1 MVTSAQDAPFV
12 IIFAGPNGSG
22 KTSLIDEVRNTGLAA
37 LGDVFPVP
45 EYFINPD
52 QVAKDLEGEFATQ
65 EERDI
70 AAQARG
76 IALRKKAIDA
86 RRSFAYETVM
96 SHPTRLN
103 EIIQLKEQGYRV
115 LLTFIATDHPDIN
128 VRRVMER
135 YRSGTTTG
143 HFVREDR
150 VRQRYSRVMQLLPAA
165 AELAD
170 AVFIYDNSTDFTV
183 PKQVV
188 VVTAED
194 VLVTA
199 SRPDWVTRHFM
210 RPAEQRALEIEEFQ
224 DVYGENLIE
233 ADPLNGS
240 YAGNIVN
247 STDNYAAQFVV
258 ANGVEVVVL
267 HDRALLDAASEK
279 ESHPDG
285 LTQYHPGE
293 WLHISY
299 AEDRAPIVRHMQA

>member
-1 MVTSAQDAPFV
+1 MVTVAKDAPFV

-22 KTSLIDEVRNTGLAA
+22 KTSLIDEVRSTGLAA
-37 LGDVFPVP
+37 LGGAFPVP

-76 IALRKKAIDA
+76 IALRKIAIDA

-103 EIIQLKEQGYRV
+103 EIIQLKGQGYRV

-150 VRQRYSRVMQLLPAA
+150 VRQRYARVMQLLPAA

-170 AVFIYDNSTDFTV
+170 AVFIYDNSIDFTV

-194 VLVTA
+194 VRVTA
-199 SRPDWVTRHFM
+199 ARPDWINRYFM
-210 RPAEQRALEIEEFQ
+210 VPTEQRALEIQEFQ
-224 DVYGENLIE
+224 DMYGENLVE
-233 ADPLNGS
+233 ADPLNGN
-240 YAGNIVN
+240 YTGNIVS
-247 STDNYAAQFVV
+247 STDHYAAQRIV
-258 ANGVEVVVL
+258 ADGVEAVVL

-285 LTQYHPGE
+285 LTQYQSGE

-299 AEDRAPIVRHMQA
+299 AEDRAPIVRHTQA

>member
-1 MVTSAQDAPFV
+1 MVPSVQDAPFV

-76 IALRKKAIDA
+76 IALRKRAIDA

-103 EIIQLKEQGYRV
+103 EIIQLKGQGYRV

-150 VRQRYSRVMQLLPAA
+150 VRQRYARVMQLLPAA

-170 AVFIYDNSTDFTV
+170 AVFIYDNSIDFTV
-183 PKQVV
+183 PKQIV

-194 VLVTA
+194 VWVTA
-199 SRPDWVTRHFM
+199 ARPDWINRYFM
-210 RPAEQRALEIEEFQ
+210 WPTEQRALEIEEFQ
-224 DVYGENLIE
+224 DMYGENLIE
-233 ADPLNGS
+233 ADPLNGN
-240 YAGNIVN
+240 YTGNIVS
-247 STDNYAAQFVV
+247 STDNYAAQRIV
-258 ANGVEVVVL
+258 ADGVEAVVL
-267 HDRALLDAASEK
+267 HDRVLLDAASAK

-285 LTQYHPGE
+285 LTQYQPGE

-299 AEDRAPIVRHMQA
+299 AEDRAPIVRHTQA

>member
-1 MVTSAQDAPFV
+1 MITVVNDAPFV

-52 QVAKDLEGEFATQ
+52 QVAKELEGEFATQ
-65 EERDI
+65 DERDI

-76 IALRKKAIDA
+76 IALRKRAIDA

-103 EIIQLKEQGYRV
+103 EIIQLKGQGYRV

-150 VRQRYSRVMQLLPAA
+150 VRQRYARVMQLLPAA

-170 AVFIYDNSTDFTV
+170 AVFIYDNSIDFTV

-194 VLVTA
+194 VRVTA
-199 SRPDWVTRHFM
+199 ARPDWINRYFM
-210 RPAEQRALEIEEFQ
+210 VPTEQRALEIEEFQ
-224 DVYGENLIE
+224 DIYGESLIE
-233 ADPLNGS
+233 ADPLNGN
-240 YAGNIVN
+240 YVGNIVS
-247 STDNYAAQFVV
+247 STVHFAIQRIV
-258 ANGVEVVVL
+258 ADGVEAVVL
-267 HDRALLDAASEK
+267 HDRVLLDTASEE
-279 ESHPDG
+279 ESHPGG
-285 LTQYHPGE
+285 LTQYQSGK

-299 AEDRAPIVRHMQA
+299 AEDRAPIVRHTQA